1 MGRERRAGDQPSIR
15 TVEYIDWH
23 DVASVSASPYRRG
36 LIGPGAAPSSVGA
49 GLGGSA
55 KPIRHYRRELRP
67 F

>member
-1 MGRERRAGDQPSIR
+1 MGRERRASDQPSIR

-36 LIGPGAAPSSVGA
+36 LIGPGAAPSSVSA

-55 KPIRHYRRELRP
+55 KPIRHSRRELRP

>member
-23 DVASVSASPYRRG
+23 DVASVRVSPYRRG

-49 GLGGSA
+49 GLGAFSA
-55 KPIRHYRRELRP
+55 RAETALGCFYLK
-67 F
+67 